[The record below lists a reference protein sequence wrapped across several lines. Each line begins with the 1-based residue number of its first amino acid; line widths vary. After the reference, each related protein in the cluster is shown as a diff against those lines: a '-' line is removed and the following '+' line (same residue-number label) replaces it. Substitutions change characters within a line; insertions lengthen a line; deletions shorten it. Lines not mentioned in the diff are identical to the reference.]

1 VFISPWI
8 IGFLLLMFGPML
20 VSLVLALSRWTS
32 MQPLG
37 EAEFVGLANFG
48 HMVEYDP
55 SFLKAIWK
63 TTYFTVLVV
72 PFGQVLALLVAVLM
86 NQKVRGIAFYRT
98 IFFVPSVVSGVAL
111 ATLWVMMF
119 DNQKGIIN
127 RVLGPVLGLVG
138 LRAPDWFGIDAEWF
152 GMPAYVIMALW
163 GVGAGM
169 VIYLA
174 GLKGISESLYEA
186 AKIDGAGRARAFF
199 NVTLPQLSPLIFFNL
214 IMGIIGSFQ
223 VFTQVYVMTNGGPGN
238 ATLVYVLK
246 LYREAFEYH
255 KMGYASAM
263 AWVLF
268 LVLLALTLV
277 VVKTSKS
284 WVHYEGLK

>member
-1 VFISPWI
+1 
-8 IGFLLLMFGPML
+8 
-20 VSLVLALSRWTS
+20 
-32 MQPLG
+32 
-37 EAEFVGLANFG
+37 
-48 HMVEYDP
+48 
-55 SFLKAIWK
+55 
-63 TTYFTVLVV
+63 
-72 PFGQVLALLVAVLM
+72 M
-86 NQKVRGIAFYRT
+86 NQKVKGIAIYRT

-119 DNQKGIIN
+119 ANQKGIIN
-127 RVLGPVLGLVG
+127 RILTPLLSPLGAS
-138 LRAPDWFGIDAEWF
+138 APDWFGTDAEVF
-152 GMPAYVIMALW
+152 AIPAYVIMALW

-174 GLKGISESLYEA
+174 GLKGIPESLYEA
-186 AKIDGAGRARAFF
+186 AKIDGAGRVRAFF

-268 LVLLALTLV
+268 LVLLILTGI